1 MFIFDTDHL
10 GFLQLRQSAE
20 CRQIKQRMSKYR
32 SQDFFVS
39 IVSFHEQIN
48 GWTAFVARRKDT
60 PGLVRGYEKLQ
71 SILTDF
77 SEANVLAF
85 NMKASE
91 VYEDLRRQRIRIGAM
106 DLRIAA
112 IAIANQMTVLTRNT
126 VDFERVPQLAFE
138 DWTVLRDG
146 GGGMRDEK

>member
-20 CRQIKQRMSKYR
+20 CRRIKQRMSEYR
-32 SQDFFVS
+32 SQDFFVP

-48 GWTAFVARRKDT
+48 GWTAFVARRKDP
-60 PGLVRGYEKLQ
+60 PGLVRGYEKFQ

-77 SEANVLAF
+77 AEANVLPF
-85 NMKASE
+85 SIKASE

-106 DLRIAA
+106 DLRIAS

-138 DWTVLRDG
+138 DWTVR
-146 GGGMRDEK
+146 RDEG